1 MNYQVGICD
10 DDEVFL
16 DKLKQSLRKYEQANA
31 LLLQIVTY
39 KSGNAL
45 LDDYQNHHYNLLVLD
60 VDMPGLN
67 GIEVAQKLRV
77 FDKDVAILY
86 STIHD
91 DFAREAF
98 QVDATS
104 YLTKPLTDEQLFAK
118 FDLIFKHLAL
128 KLKFHNFDDKYLSL
142 TARKKTLH
150 LPYSEILYMTKQR
163 NILTFHTMN
172 GNDFLYTS
180 LKNVRKHLDSS
191 IFVKINAGEIV
202 NWQKITGIHD
212 TLLCIEDIELTISRK
227 YATQIHE
234 RYCQENMA
242 TILKR
247 DQEV

>member
-10 DDEVFL
+10 DDRIFL
-16 DKLKQSLRKYEQANA
+16 DELEQSLRKYEQANS
-31 LLLQIVTY
+31 LLLQVTAY
-39 KSGNAL
+39 ESGDAL
-45 LDDYQNHHYNLLVLD
+45 LDDYQNHHYNLLILD
-60 VDMPGLN
+60 VDMPGSN
-67 GIEVAQKLRV
+67 GIEVAQKLRE

-86 STIHD
+86 STVHD

-98 QVDATS
+98 HVDATS

-118 FDLIFKHLAL
+118 FDLIFKYLAL

-142 TARKKTLH
+142 TARKKTIN

-163 NILTFHTMN
+163 NTLTFHTIN

-191 IFVKINAGEIV
+191 VFVKINAGEIV
-202 NWQKITGIHD
+202 NWQKITGIYD
-212 TLLCIEDIELTISRK
+212 TSLYIEDIELMISRK
-227 YATQIHE
+227 YATRIHK
-234 RYCQENMA
+234 RYYQENMA